1 MGSEPCEE
9 RVFITHPRPAPAP
22 APRRSRIAFS
32 ARISKAAPGLFRSR
46 NLILLWVYF
55 STLENSQ
62 CRTRS
67 RPHPACGRP
76 PCSPGGGRVGPGDR
90 VLPCRPSAGHSP
102 HEWLGAGPGTRG
114 AGWGAPIHAHSS
126 DCPAAWP
133 WDPAGPLRLPWG
145 NNCGWKGEGVSRSD
159 WSSDRRLRRGSPAPG
174 TESTEGPRPE
184 GPGPG
189 EPGRDQQPLTAPL
202 AALADLNW
210 PRESS
215 PQDPPPSHPRAQT
228 ETCTLTHTHTY
239 IHSRSCSPAHTTTH
253 ISTHAHGHKLAL
265 THVLTCT
272 LTDTHLHTQT

>member
-1 MGSEPCEE
+1 MPHPIPAAPSLRTASVLPRRRARGA
-9 RVFITHPRPAPAP
+9 RRPRPPASP
-22 APRRSRIAFS
+22 VCGPLA
-32 ARISKAAPGLFRSR
+32 ARVA
-46 NLILLWVYF
+46 
-55 STLENSQ
+55 
-62 CRTRS
+62 
-67 RPHPACGRP
+67 
-76 PCSPGGGRVGPGDR
+76 GGGAGD
-90 VLPCRPSAGHSP
+90 AG
-102 HEWLGAGPGTRG
+102 GGG
-114 AGWGAPIHAHSS
+114 GAPIHAHSS

-145 NNCGWKGEGVSRSD
+145 NNCGWKGRRVTLRLELRPEAPKRKPRPG
-159 WSSDRRLRRGSPAPG
+159 DREHRGPQAR
-174 TESTEGPRPE
+174 GPRARGTRPR
-184 GPGPG
+184 PATPHC
-189 EPGRDQQPLTAPL
+189 API

-239 IHSRSCSPAHTTTH
+239 LHSRSCSPAHTTTH

>member
-1 MGSEPCEE
+1 MPHPIPAAPSLRTASVLPRRRARGA
-9 RVFITHPRPAPAP
+9 RRPRPPASPVCGPLAARVAGGGAGDAGGRGGARPSMHTP
-22 APRRSRIAFS
+22 ATALP
-32 ARISKAAPGLFRSR
+32 PGLGTP
-46 NLILLWVYF
+46 LGL
-55 STLENSQ
+55 
-62 CRTRS
+62 C
-67 RPHPACGRP
+67 A
-76 PCSPGGGRVGPGDR
+76 SPGGTTVVGR
-90 VLPCRPSAGHSP
+90 
-102 HEWLGAGPGTRG
+102 
-114 AGWGAPIHAHSS
+114 
-126 DCPAAWP
+126 
-133 WDPAGPLRLPWG
+133 
-145 NNCGWKGEGVSRSD
+145 EGVSRSD

-210 PRESS
+210 PQESS

-239 IHSRSCSPAHTTTH
+239 LHSRSCSPAHTTTH